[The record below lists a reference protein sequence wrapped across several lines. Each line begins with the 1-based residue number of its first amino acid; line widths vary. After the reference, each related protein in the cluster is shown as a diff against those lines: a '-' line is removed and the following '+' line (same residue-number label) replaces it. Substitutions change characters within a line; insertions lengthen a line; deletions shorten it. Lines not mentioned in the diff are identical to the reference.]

1 MIAFILVF
9 ATIIGSVAILSTVG
23 FQAMADYQEG
33 EQLRNAERAMEA
45 LAVNFNSVM
54 RHDGIDQQYGEL
66 TLREGR
72 VSTGSDGTNLT
83 ILLDGNPSPVAP
95 VELGEF
101 TYQAGSDTIAYEGGG
116 VVRADETGSAVV
128 KQPHVTCHPETE
140 TVVISLTEVEPTSR
154 GSIQSTDGLGL
165 TMTERSRK
173 THFEDGITNVSIR
186 IDTPYER
193 AWNASLERSGWE
205 TSGSAGADILAT
217 CEDSGG
223 NPVNDVVITVV
234 ETDVEY

>member
-23 FQAMADYQEG
+23 FQAMAGYQEG

-54 RHDGIDQQYGEL
+54 RYDGIDQRYGEL

-83 ILLDGNPSPVAP
+83 ILLDGSPSTVNPVD
-95 VELGEF
+95 LGEF
-101 TYQAGSDTIAYEGGG
+101 SYETGSDIIAYEGAG

-128 KQPHVTCHPETE
+128 KRPQVTCHPESE
-140 TVVISLTEVEPTSR
+140 TVVISLTEVKASD
-154 GSIQSTDGLGL
+154 QSVQYTDSLGF
-165 TMTERSRK
+165 TMTERERK
-173 THFEDGITNVSIR
+173 THFEDGVSNVSIR
-186 IDTPYER
+186 MNTSYER

-205 TSGSAGADILAT
+205 MTGSEGGDILAT

-223 NPVNDVVITVV
+223 KTVDSVVITVV